1 MTSTE
6 GTEEPLSIQQRLYP
20 QTSCF
25 GCGPSNTKGLQLR
38 SYAKDGVIV
47 ATFEPSPEH
56 DNGLGYLNGGI
67 ISTLLDCHS
76 AAAVLLEAERHGWRA
91 LPGTVMPF
99 VTAGLDVRFLRPA
112 PLHEAVELRA
122 AVLRASEQEIS
133 AEVQLVADDKM
144 RASARASWRRWRP
157 RRQLPGAGR

>member
-1 MTSTE
+1 MTGTE

-20 QTSCF
+20 QTLCF
-25 GCGPSNTKGLQLR
+25 GCGPINTKGLQLR

-47 ATFEPSPEH
+47 ATFQPSPEH

-67 ISTLLDCHS
+67 ICTLLDCHS
-76 AAAVLLEAERHGWRA
+76 AAAVLLAAEEHGWRA

-112 PLHEAVELRA
+112 PLDEAVELRA
-122 AVLRASEQEIS
+122 AVLRASEQEIT
-133 AEVQLVADDKM
+133 ADVQLVADGKT
-144 RASARASWRRWRP
+144 RASALASWRRWRP
-157 RRQLPGAGR
+157 RHS